1 MSSLKYEVDSRKKTA
16 RDLEEKLGKLERRH
30 WDAMSKGE
38 DSRKDLEQKNK
49 DKTRTED
56 PSLDTVLAS
65 STGDKPK
72 AKDPVSYTH
81 LTLPTKRI
89 V

>member
-49 DKTRTED
+49 DKTVENEGLKKKVD
-56 PSLDTVLAS
+56 SLERKV
-65 STGDKPK
+65 GK
-72 AKDPVSYTH
+72 VH
-81 LTLPTKRI
+81 FFTLPLGTEQ
-89 V
+89 